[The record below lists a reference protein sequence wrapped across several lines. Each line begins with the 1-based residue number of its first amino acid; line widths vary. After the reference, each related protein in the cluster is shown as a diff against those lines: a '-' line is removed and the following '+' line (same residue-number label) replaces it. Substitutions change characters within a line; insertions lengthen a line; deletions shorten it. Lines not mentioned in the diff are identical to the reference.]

1 MSESHLALGIDLG
14 TSGVRIAIID
24 SKFNQIYFEKLD
36 YPHGIEY
43 PDDWNKCCIDL
54 IQHIPKNIKD
64 HIKLICT
71 DGTSGTLVACNLNG
85 KPVGNA
91 IAYNRFF
98 PEYKKYIF
106 NFLESQNPARE
117 INSSFARAVFLNKK
131 YGSKIIIRHQAD
143 WISGWLI
150 KDWRWGE
157 EGNNYRLGWNS
168 MKSSWPKS
176 YKKLIWI
183 KCLPEIVKSGTNLG
197 AISPEIAKKLDLPK
211 DTLIIAGTTD
221 SNAAVLA
228 ANPSVGEG
236 ITVLGSTIVV
246 KSFVDQPI
254 KGIGITNH
262 RIGNQWICG
271 GASNAGCSIL
281 KKFFSNKEITEL
293 SKQINPN
300 ISSGLNFMPLIS
312 KGERF
317 PVNDPNLEP
326 ILTPRPI
333 SDALY
338 LHGLLES
345 LAKIEYQSWKKL
357 IEYGADTPKR
367 IITLGGGSINPQWK
381 RIRERI
387 IGIEILSY
395 KTQPAFGIARFAM
408 EKIDQYLN

>member
-1 MSESHLALGIDLG
+1 MSESHLTLGIDLG

-54 IQHIPKNIKD
+54 IQNIPKNIKD

-131 YGSKIIIRHQAD
+131 YGSNIIMRHQAD